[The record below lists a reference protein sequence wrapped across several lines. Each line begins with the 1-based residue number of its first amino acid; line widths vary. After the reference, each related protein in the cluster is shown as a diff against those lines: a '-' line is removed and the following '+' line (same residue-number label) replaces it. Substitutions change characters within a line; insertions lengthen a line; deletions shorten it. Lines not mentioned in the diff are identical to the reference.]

1 MISVVGV
8 GKLIEMVGPGAF
20 VLNEL
25 VERILR
31 EGTDEERKELGNVI
45 GDGGLVQNL
54 SDSGSDVK
62 GREALLARVSE
73 LQASI

>member
-31 EGTDEERKELGNVI
+31 DGTDEERKELRNVI
-45 GDGGLVQNL
+45 DDGRLVQRL